1 MRRSHRIAIAL
12 AVLCGGGLLARGVTA
27 TFVASSI
34 APLESP
40 VELQRSAATP
50 PVEKAATSFA
60 EASAGREPED
70 HGVRVLGSANDTL
83 APTSDF
89 RPRAGVGTK
98 AVEPT
103 GTETLLL
110 HGGMASDAAPP
121 PAPRLD
127 PPTVTSGSVTATVSG
142 FDPAS
147 PRRLTLWRV
156 EGERAARLAETESEG
171 SGRFR
176 FPEVAATGV
185 ELVVAPAGE
194 VPEKSAARVRL
205 PGPAVE
211 PAVAEI
217 SGQSDGVRMLRI
229 WPSAA
234 AEYVIVAADGQA
246 LARQRVPVRPAAR
259 DRMLALAVELPASGA
274 TLWIAEERVGGER
287 SAWRRVELSPEEA
300 GSPEEAP

>member
-27 TFVASSI
+27 TFVTGSI
-34 APLESP
+34 LSP
-40 VELQRSAATP
+40 ENPAELHPSVATP
-50 PVEKAATSFA
+50 PAERAGTSPDQARPEYERGDRSARALGATIGTTEPTNALGARA
-60 EASAGREPED
+60 EAGT
-70 HGVRVLGSANDTL
+70 GS
-83 APTSDF
+83 
-89 RPRAGVGTK
+89 
-98 AVEPT
+98 VEPT
-103 GTETLLL
+103 RTEMLLL
-110 HGGMASDAAPP
+110 HGGMASDTAPLPAA
-121 PAPRLD
+121 RLD
-127 PPTVTSGSVTATVSG
+127 RPTVTSGSVTATVSG

-156 EGERAARLAETESEG
+156 EGERAARLSETESEG

-217 SGQSDGVRMLRI
+217 SAQRDGVRMLRI